1 MSAHRVNQTTDA
13 IALQGDHVYF
23 VNKKVKKLTKKEEKK
38 TSRQSANS
46 AGLCVMSRNK

>member
-23 VNKKVKKLTKKEEKK
+23 VNKKLNKKEEKTK

-46 AGLCVMSRNK
+46 AGLCVTSRNK